1 MLSARSRLPWEESR
15 FELNRDGTVLR
26 IEDQDGE
33 EVSKL
38 AKYTNTTTQ
47 EEIVSSRPRNRK
59 NATKIGEFL

>member
-1 MLSARSRLPWEESR
+1 MLSARNRLPWEESR
-15 FELNRDGTVLR
+15 FELNRDGTVLP